1 VRFKLSTL
9 IALTL
14 AIQVGDAIAKPKKKK
29 GEAEDAAKAKVQKL
43 TAGGPTL
50 KYEQFRRSIELKVAE
65 KREEQI
71 AGIKRLLDLGPP
83 IEEVPDL
90 KFRLAE
96 LYFEKSRFYFFRA
109 QESDDKALRSKSP
122 GEKDGLNDEKKQH
135 TKESK
140 EWAARAVE
148 LYKEIRDRFPKYK
161 RTPEVLFALG
171 QSYWSNNQYQA
182 AIEVY
187 ADLIRNF
194 KDSPLISQ
202 AWVAFVSV
210 FYMFMFIT
218 AELTA
223 IGGLRQGVARSGE
236 DENLGVTASQ

>member
-1 VRFKLSTL
+1 VRFTLTTL

-14 AIQVGDAIAKPKKKK
+14 AFTAGEALAKPKKKK
-29 GEAEDAAKAKVQKL
+29 GAEEDADSKAKVQKL

-71 AGIKRLLDLGPP
+71 AGIKRLLDLGPA

-109 QESDDKALRSKSP
+109 QEADDKATRSKSP
-122 GEKDGLNDEKKQH
+122 GEKEGFNDEKKQQ

-140 EWAARAVE
+140 E
-148 LYKEIRDRFPKYK
+148 
-161 RTPEVLFALG
+161 
-171 QSYWSNNQYQA
+171 
-182 AIEVY
+182 
-187 ADLIRNF
+187 
-194 KDSPLISQ
+194 
-202 AWVAFVSV
+202 
-210 FYMFMFIT
+210 
-218 AELTA
+218 
-223 IGGLRQGVARSGE
+223 
-236 DENLGVTASQ
+236 